1 MPTGKSSPGRHGR
14 QGGPLALTDW
24 PANVTCRLYAPVV
37 WRAEATVIPAI
48 ETIGTSPCWPG
59 NSNGPPAATDWAPHF
74 TCGPRAPSL
83 FNAAHNSRAREW
95 GALSCPRPK
104 IAMSARELG
113 WAPSGDGMGLESA
126 QRRIRGRARAR
137 SPARSGFCIALI
149 RKVAMV
155 AWKLTHGP
163 CAVAYGGPNLPCGL
177 HAPTFRRDVRRARA
191 PGIAWAQAACQV
203 RNPIDH
209 HSRLISNSNPA
220 FKPFLNCGHCR
231 NFHTRGGAAPFC
243 AGVRAGREG
252 RGRRVFCVE
261 TRAPRE
267 DQAAA
272 SAPRRTF
279 GTLCGKAHHARG
291 ARPPRAL
298 RGPCPRCVG
307 KRTMREGK
315 IAARAAAGAHS
326 VHKSTPCAK
335 SKTIPRAA
343 ALAYPARGNALCAEG
358 QAAVRAAALA
368 HSVHEKALRARG
380 KAAARAAASAA
391 AAWGD
396 A

>member
-1 MPTGKSSPGRHGR
+1 MGSPNARAALTRQSARAAYIARARQHGSKEDSRNVSLEANASAQPWPIGFPPERAVCTRRPLGAAHNARAEGHALPTGKSSPGRHGR

-48 ETIGTSPCWPG
+48 ETIGTSSCWPG

-83 FNAAHNSRAREW
+83 LDAAHSSRAREW

-113 WAPSGDGMGLESA
+113 WAPSGDGMGLQSA

-155 AWKLTHGP
+155 AWKLTRGP

-191 PGIAWAQAACQV
+191 RPELHGHKPHV
-203 RNPIDH
+203 RFEIQ
-209 HSRLISNSNPA
+209 STT
-220 FKPFLNCGHCR
+220 
-231 NFHTRGGAAPFC
+231 TRGSF
-243 AGVRAGREG
+243 
-252 RGRRVFCVE
+252 
-261 TRAPRE
+261 
-267 DQAAA
+267 
-272 SAPRRTF
+272 
-279 GTLCGKAHHARG
+279 H
-291 ARPPRAL
+291 
-298 RGPCPRCVG
+298 
-307 KRTMREGK
+307 
-315 IAARAAAGAHS
+315 
-326 VHKSTPCAK
+326 
-335 SKTIPRAA
+335 IPTQH
-343 ALAYPARGNALCAEG
+343 LNLF
-358 QAAVRAAALA
+358 
-368 HSVHEKALRARG
+368 
-380 KAAARAAASAA
+380 
-391 AAWGD
+391 
-396 A
+396 